1 MNDLKKDMMRD
12 VVQKIT
18 NQTSTLINSNTQ
30 NLKAQIDTQT
40 QKSTQ
45 GMTALTQ
52 TLTTTMKS
60 LIDTEVK
67 KQVEGALR
75 SKQWRDELVRIEIT
89 CYVMYLEGQPCLRM
103 LIFTTSTPYV
113 FD

>member
-1 MNDLKKDMMRD
+1 MNDLKKDMMRE

-30 NLKAQIDTQT
+30 NLKTQIDTQT
-40 QKSTQ
+40 QKSSQ
-45 GMTALTQ
+45 GMAALTQ
-52 TLTTTMKS
+52 TLTTSMKS

-75 SKQWRDELVRIEIT
+75 SKQWRDELVRDIT
-89 CYVMYLEGQPCLRM
+89 CIWGNLVY
-103 LIFTTSTPYV
+103 
-113 FD
+113 